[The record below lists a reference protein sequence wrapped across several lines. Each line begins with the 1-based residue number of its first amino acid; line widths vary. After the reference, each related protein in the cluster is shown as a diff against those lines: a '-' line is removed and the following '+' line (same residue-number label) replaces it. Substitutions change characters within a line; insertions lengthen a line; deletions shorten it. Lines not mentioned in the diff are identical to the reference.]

1 MCALYVPFLWLWKE
15 KFYGI
20 GPRFSLNIL
29 PSTGPRQSWCPSWV
43 STTTSPTRSPKPTSL
58 SSSTASSTIARTRT
72 APAPNVLASTWASY
86 STSDFTTNLLPIYLP
101 IACHKSSLFAIFI
114 IRRGNTTLSF
124 ELEFTLN
131 YVHHDLVKNSI
142 LGSIVGSLAATVGLC
157 PVLYQVL
164 NSDTLLYLAAYLWLC
179 PVLYQALNSDT
190 LLYLAAYLLS
200 LIIYVI
206 WIAPA
211 TVCTKMV
218 NIYDRLRFEDS

>member
-1 MCALYVPFLWLWKE
+1 MERKVLRYWSQVQPQHLAIDRP
-15 KFYGI
+15 
-20 GPRFSLNIL
+20 
-29 PSTGPRQSWCPSWV
+29 
-43 STTTSPTRSPKPTSL
+43 SPKLMSFMSKHYNFSNTIPQANKFVVFDGFFNDRPNEN
-58 SSSTASSTIARTRT
+58 SSGPKRARIYMGK
-72 APAPNVLASTWASY
+72 LQHIWFH
-86 STSDFTTNLLPIYLP
+86 DNLLPIYLP
-101 IACHKSSLFAIFI
+101 IACHKSSLCAIFI

-164 NSDTLLYLAAYLWLC
+164 NSDTLLYLAAYL
-179 PVLYQALNSDT
+179 
-190 LLYLAAYLLS
+190 LS